1 MRRAVWV
8 LAATAALT
16 ALAAIAGLGA
26 DLAAAAPAPAPTQAS
41 ASAPAPAEV
50 VEISLDGETW
60 APTLEFDPFP
70 PGFVFAPGAS
80 VEVALQLRAPHAARL
95 QVDVIDSDGG
105 DDDRADELWQALEIS
120 TTITPPAPAPGETAE
135 LRVRFTLPATADDST
150 QRLTAHP
157 RIVVTASGSPRHG
170 AADPLAAT
178 GAHPHPIRTAT
189 ALGALLLI
197 LAGVSICH
205 NRGSAPPPS
214 KEEPLG

>member
-1 MRRAVWV
+1 MRRAVGV

-16 ALAAIAGLGA
+16 ALAALAGLGA
-26 DLAAAAPAPAPTQAS
+26 DLAAAAPAPS
-41 ASAPAPAEV
+41 DLVEV
-50 VEISLDGETW
+50 SLDGETW
-60 APTLEFDPFP
+60 APTLELDPFP

-80 VEVALQLRAPHAARL
+80 FEVALQLRAPHAARL

-105 DDDRADELWQALEIS
+105 DDDRAGELWQALEIS
-120 TTITPPAPAPGETAE
+120 TSITPPAPAPGETAE
-135 LRVRFTLPATADDST
+135 LRVRLTLPATADDST

-189 ALGALLLI
+189 AVGALLLI

>member
-1 MRRAVWV
+1 V
-8 LAATAALT
+8 
-16 ALAAIAGLGA
+16 
-26 DLAAAAPAPAPTQAS
+26 
-41 ASAPAPAEV
+41 
-50 VEISLDGETW
+50 
-60 APTLEFDPFP
+60 
-70 PGFVFAPGAS
+70 
-80 VEVALQLRAPHAARL
+80 RL
-95 QVDVIDSDGG
+95 
-105 DDDRADELWQALEIS
+105 
-120 TTITPPAPAPGETAE
+120 
-135 LRVRFTLPATADDST
+135 TLPATADDSP

-189 ALGALLLI
+189 AVGALLLI